1 MEAPCQTLFDLAR
14 DTARLTVESGHVIG
28 LRLAVAAK
36 GGPHAMGEASRMI
49 SEKAQAAFDAQFLV
63 ADCLLR
69 GQPHL
74 AATKAVAL
82 YLERVQANRDRLT
95 QFA

>member
-1 MEAPCQTLFDLAR
+1 MESPCKTLFDLAR
-14 DTARLTVESGHVIG
+14 DAAQLTVESGQVIG
-28 LRLAVAAK
+28 LRLSVAAK
-36 GGPHAMGEASRMI
+36 GGPQAMGEASRMI
-49 SEKAQAAFDAQFLV
+49 SEKAQAAFDAQFLI

-74 AATKAVAL
+74 AASKTVAL
-82 YLERVQANRDRLT
+82 YRERVQANRDRLS